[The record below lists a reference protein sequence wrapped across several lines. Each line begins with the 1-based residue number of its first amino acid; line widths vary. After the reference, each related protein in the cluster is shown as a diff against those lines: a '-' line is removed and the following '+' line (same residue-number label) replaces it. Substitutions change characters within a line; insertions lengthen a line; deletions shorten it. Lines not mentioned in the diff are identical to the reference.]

1 MGLARA
7 IAKKAGLYCTM
18 MSFENPPKHLL
29 SYGIL
34 KTALGSNMALG
45 LAGDIQNLA
54 HYSGQG

>member
-1 MGLARA
+1 M
-7 IAKKAGLYCTM
+7 M